1 MQFDRSNMISRFFC
15 NRGLSESGLRQLG
28 LPAVALVASLFGPAM
43 ATAQSTQSNPT
54 VAPGAPQQVTP
65 MTAPGGFSIYPKNGQ
80 SQEQQSADR
89 YECHSWAKAQ
99 TGYDPT
105 LTQGGVAASESSSK
119 LQSYRRA
126 MSACLDAK
134 GYSVT
139 VVTPPTYVAPPP
151 SPPPAGPP
159 LAPRVAAGPAVYADV
174 GPELK
179 YRPFHFQIDGGYSI
193 PAGDTRQDLNG
204 GAVGGLGF
212 AWFPSSALPVG
223 IRADGSYNHFGIKN
237 SALAG
242 SGADWGHE
250 NVYGGDA
257 DLQLNLAHRSSRAQ
271 MYLLGGVGWYREQ
284 AQLRGVSWVNGTVC
298 NWFWCG
304 PGTYPALTER
314 ENSTSG
320 WLHSW
325 NAGLGW
331 ETAISDYASFFVEA
345 RYERIKP
352 YDSRMSFVPVTVGLR
367 F

>member
-1 MQFDRSNMISRFFC
+1 MISRFFA
-15 NRGLSESGLRQLG
+15 LLLI
-28 LPAVALVASLFGPAM
+28 ALVFCPAI
-43 ATAQSTQSNPT
+43 ATAQSTPNAT
-54 VAPGAPQQVTP
+54 TP
-65 MTAPGGFSIYPKNGQ
+65 LTAPGGFSIYPKNGQ

-89 YECHSWAKAQ
+89 YECHTWSKTQ

-105 LTQGGVAASESSSK
+105 LTNGGVAPSESASR

-139 VVTPPTYVAPPP
+139 VLTPPTNVAPPP

-159 LAPRVAAGPAVYADV
+159 PAPRVVAGPTALADTS
-174 GPELK
+174 PELK

-193 PAGDTRQDLNG
+193 PAGDTHTDLDG
-204 GAVGGLGF
+204 GAIGGLGF
-212 AWFPSSALPVG
+212 AWFPSSALPIG
-223 IRADGSYNHFGIKN
+223 IRADGSYSHFRIKD
-237 SALAG
+237 SVLAD
-242 SGADWGHE
+242 SGADYGWGHA

-257 DLQLNLAHRSSRAQ
+257 DLQLNLAHRSARAQ
-271 MYLLGGVGWYREQ
+271 MYLLGGAGWYREQ
-284 AQLRGVSWVNGTVC
+284 TELRGVTWTNGIVC

-320 WLHSW
+320 WLHAW

-352 YDSRMSFVPVTVGLR
+352 YGSHMSFVPVTVGFR

>member
-1 MQFDRSNMISRFFC
+1 MVDAMISSFFC
-15 NRGLSESGLRQLG
+15 GRGLSESSLRQLW
-28 LPAVALVASLFGPAM
+28 LPVVALVALLLIALLLSPAI
-43 ATAQSTQSNPT
+43 ATAQSTPNNPT
-54 VAPGAPQQVTP
+54 VSPATPQQVTP
-65 MTAPGGFSIYPKNGQ
+65 MTAPGGFSIYPRNGQ
-80 SQEQQSADR
+80 TQEQQSADR

-105 LTQGGVAASESSSK
+105 LTHGGVAPSESSSR
-119 LQSYRRA
+119 LQNYRRA

-139 VVTPPTYVAPPP
+139 VVTPPPTYVAPPP
-151 SPPPAGPP
+151 PAGPP
-159 LAPRVAAGPAVYADV
+159 PAPRVAAQPTVHADV

-193 PAGDTRQDLNG
+193 PAGDTRQDLDG

-223 IRADGSYNHFGIKN
+223 IRADGSYSHFAIKN
-237 SALAG
+237 SALAA

-271 MYLLGGVGWYREQ
+271 MYILGGVGWYRQQTE
-284 AQLRGVSWVNGTVC
+284 LRGVSWVNGTVC

-304 PGTYPALTER
+304 PGTYPALTQR

-352 YDSRMSFVPVTVGLR
+352 YDSHMSFVPVTVGFR